1 MTPAAPYLRIALAVD
16 AVVAWTAIVVEFV
29 AGVVVVSCRAA
40 TT

>member
-1 MTPAAPYLRIALAVD
+1 MTTARTTVTGAVD

-40 TT
+40 TA